1 VDAKVLFFIEM
12 LQYIEEFHGFSR
24 KTEDGR
30 FLRLPSWEGLGVG
43 SSAWLC
49 ELICENLRE
58 MSFLLSIS
66 TGYSGSKI
74 SLQIFTQSW

>member
-43 SSAWLC
+43 SSA
-49 ELICENLRE
+49 
-58 MSFLLSIS
+58 
-66 TGYSGSKI
+66 
-74 SLQIFTQSW
+74 